1 MEGTRAARVL
11 EHLQEEILFAVVA
24 LESGQQPPP
33 YPMA

>member
-1 MEGTRAARVL
+1 MHPERA
-11 EHLQEEILFAVVA
+11 EILFAVVA